1 MDLYMCLYPLQNT
14 YIIYIQRLRN
24 NQIFLIKY
32 TVKYVRRVIYMK
44 IVSIFLSLYICMYI
58 NNFLFIWGP
67 ICSFCHLYFNI
78 LSGT

>member
-1 MDLYMCLYPLQNT
+1 MCLYPLQNT
-14 YIIYIQRLRN
+14 YIQRLRN

-58 NNFLFIWGP
+58 NNFLFIGGS

>member
-1 MDLYMCLYPLQNT
+1 MCLYPLQNT

-44 IVSIFLSLYICMYI
+44 IVSILLSLYICMYI
-58 NNFLFIWGP
+58 NNFLFI
-67 ICSFCHLYFNI
+67 
-78 LSGT
+78 

>member
-14 YIIYIQRLRN
+14 YIQRLRN

-44 IVSIFLSLYICMYI
+44 IVSFFQVSTFVC
-58 NNFLFIWGP
+58 
-67 ICSFCHLYFNI
+67 
-78 LSGT
+78 T